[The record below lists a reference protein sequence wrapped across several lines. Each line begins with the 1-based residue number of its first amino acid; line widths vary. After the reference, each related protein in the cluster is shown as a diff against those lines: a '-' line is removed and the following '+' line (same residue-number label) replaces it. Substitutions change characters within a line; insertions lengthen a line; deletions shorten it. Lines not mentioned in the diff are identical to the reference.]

1 MRHVCLNGI
10 HGDGSLWKPMNKEK
24 EKKKNG
30 SGQYK

>member
-24 EKKKNG
+24 EKEKEK
-30 SGQYK
+30 